1 VLLRNRSKVEDI
13 CARYSAVSKRPG
25 IE

>member
-1 VLLRNRSKVEDI
+1 VLLRNRNKVEDI